1 MLSSVFTKSIRDRWR
16 GVTIGVVSLA
26 ALLWFGMIV
35 YQDIDL
41 SLYTD
46 LGPTFQSLIGIGED
60 ADVASMSYNAI
71 YGSYGALIMAGLA
84 IAMGAGYIA
93 GEERR
98 GTIGMLLA
106 SPRSRTQVLVAK
118 GAAMLALLVLGG
130 LVLWG
135 AGVTAPAVLDVSISG
150 MHVSAFMVHLTALT
164 LFFGFLALAIG
175 SRTGSSG
182 ARPVPAL
189 ACWPCPSSLWES
201 SS

>member
-1 MLSSVFTKSIRDRWR
+1 
-16 GVTIGVVSLA
+16 
-26 ALLWFGMIV
+26 MIV

-130 LVLWG
+130 LV
-135 AGVTAPAVLDVSISG
+135 
-150 MHVSAFMVHLTALT
+150 
-164 LFFGFLALAIG
+164 
-175 SRTGSSG
+175 
-182 ARPVPAL
+182 PVGRWRDR
-189 ACWPCPSSLWES
+189 ACRCST
-201 SS
+201 